1 MTPLRLYNTL
11 TRRKEVFE
19 PLESGRVRVYS
30 CGPTVYSR
38 QHVGNLRAFLFADLL
53 NRTLRYAGYDVYHV
67 INVTDVGHLTDD
79 ENAGEDKV
87 ELAARESGLSAWD
100 VAQKWTRILQA
111 DLAKLHVRIPDLW
124 CKATEHIP
132 EQIEMIRALEAR
144 GYTYRTDDGI
154 YFDTSL
160 VPNYG
165 ELARLRTEAQQVQER
180 IAAAGQKRHP
190 ADFALWKFSPRGG
203 VRRQMEW
210 ESPWG
215 VGFPGWHIECSAM
228 SSKYLDVPFDIHT
241 GGVDHIPVH
250 HTNEIAQS
258 EAAFGVRPWV
268 RFWLH
273 EEFFVAGGEKISKSK
288 GGSAFNLDELAE
300 HGIEPLAL
308 RYFFLQAHYRQSQ
321 SVGVEGLRGAQN
333 AYQRLLRHAVL
344 ARDATE
350 SRGAAHAAA
359 YRARFREAIFDDLG
373 APQALAV
380 VWELVRSE
388 ELGGSERWALLEEFD
403 AVLGLGLA
411 EAKPER
417 EARDERV
424 EALLR
429 EREAARQAHDFARAD
444 RIRDRLRAE
453 GILIEDGPQG
463 TRWRRG

>member
-11 TRRKEVFE
+11 TRRKEIFE
-19 PLESGRVRVYS
+19 PLHPERVRVYS

-124 CKATEHIP
+124 CKATDHIP
-132 EQIEMIRALEAR
+132 EQIEMIRTLEAK

-165 ELARLRTEAQQVQER
+165 ELARLRTEAQQTQER
-180 IAAAGQKRHP
+180 IAAAGQKRHS
-190 ADFALWKFSPRGG
+190 ADFALWKLSPRGG
-203 VRRQMEW
+203 SRRQMEW
-210 ESPWG
+210 QSPWG

-228 SSKYLDVPFDIHT
+228 SSKYLGVPFDIHT

-258 EAAFGVRPWV
+258 EAAFDVRPWV

-273 EEFFVAGGEKISKSK
+273 EEFFVSGGEKISKSK
-288 GGSAFNLDELAE
+288 GGSAFNLDELAQ

-308 RYFFLQAHYRQSQ
+308 RYFFLQAHYRQNQ
-321 SVGVEGLRGAQN
+321 SVGDEGLRGAQN

-350 SRGAAHAAA
+350 SRHAAHAAA

-388 ELGGSERWALLEEFD
+388 ELGGGETWALLEEFD

-411 EAKPER
+411 EAKPAAAE
-417 EARDERV
+417 RDERV

-429 EREAARQAHDFARAD
+429 EREAARRARDFARAD
-444 RIRDRLRAE
+444 RIRDRLRTE
-453 GILIEDGPQG
+453 GILVEDGPQG